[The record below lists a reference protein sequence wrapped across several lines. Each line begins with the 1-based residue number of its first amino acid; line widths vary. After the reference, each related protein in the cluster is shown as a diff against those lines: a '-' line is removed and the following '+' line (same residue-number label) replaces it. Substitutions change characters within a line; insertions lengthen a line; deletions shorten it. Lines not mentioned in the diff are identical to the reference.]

1 MKGPMKKAAKKAGRS
16 GAASPAPAAPAPR
29 TEPKKVLV
37 VQLGPLADFV
47 AAMTAFARI
56 RAAHPRARITLL
68 TIPRFEALAR
78 ASPYFNAV
86 LPDGAPTGLGEW
98 LSLRGRLKAAEFDR
112 VYDLQ
117 WSGSRG
123 ILPPAWPNPRKKRPG
138 EEQMHPLERE
148 ARMLQLAGLWD
159 DAPTG
164 PGEASPP
171 DLGWI
176 LEKAKSSQRI
186 PVSAT
191 GPRPFVL
198 LAPGGLAK
206 SPERRWP
213 VACYAELAKVLKG
226 RGYDIVIT
234 GRADES
240 ALARAIQRGVPTAR
254 DLTGGSDFAQI
265 AILGARAV
273 LAIGG
278 DTGVTHLIAAAG
290 APTIAILPGDRD
302 PVRDGPR
309 GHVMVV
315 QGADLTKLNVQTVAN
330 AALSLLPA

>member
-1 MKGPMKKAAKKAGRS
+1 MRAVKKKAGRGS
-16 GAASPAPAAPAPR
+16 STLSPVTPVPAGD
-29 TEPKKVLV
+29 PKKVLV

-56 RAAHPRARITLL
+56 RAAHPRARIILL

-86 LPDGAPTGLGEW
+86 MPDGAPSGLGEW

-117 WSGSRG
+117 WGGARSF
-123 ILPPAWPNPRKKRPG
+123 LPPAWPNPRRKLPG

-148 ARMLQLAGLWD
+148 ARLLQLAGLWD

-164 PGEASPP
+164 PGEAAPP

-176 LEKAKSSQRI
+176 LERARSSQRAPI
-186 PVSAT
+186 S
-191 GPRPFVL
+191 PRPYVV

-213 VACYAELAKVLKG
+213 VEFYAELAKVLKG
-226 RGYDIVIT
+226 RGLDIVIT
-234 GRADES
+234 GRPDES
-240 ALARAIQRGVPTAR
+240 ALARAIQRAVPTAR

-290 APTIAILPGDRD
+290 APTIAILPSDRD
-302 PVRDGPR
+302 AVRDGPR

-315 QGADLTKLNVQTVAN
+315 QGADLTKLSVQTVAN